1 MSATAM
7 KEPLIQRIRDHF
19 LNPRNQGE
27 IPDPDVVL
35 ETGSISKGNAVKLM
49 MKLDESDRISEA
61 KFQAFGAC
69 ESVAALS
76 ILTEL
81 LVGKTRK
88 EAASITEKDIF
99 DWVLGSPG
107 LPMFETGRAL
117 SLLHQTY
124 AALSPIR
131 HRTANRVSANPK

>member
-1 MSATAM
+1 M
-7 KEPLIQRIRDHF
+7 
-19 LNPRNQGE
+19 NPRNQGE
-27 IPDPDVVL
+27 IPDPDLVL
-35 ETGSISKGNAVKLM
+35 ETGSISEGNAVKLM
-49 MKLDESDRISEA
+49 MKFDESNRISEA

-81 LVGKTRK
+81 LVGKTRE
-88 EAASITEKDIF
+88 EAALITEKDIF

-117 SLLHQTY
+117 SLLHQSH
-124 AALSPIR
+124 AELSSAK
-131 HRTANRVSANPK
+131 HRTPNRIPINPK